1 MIQFHVQMRFK
12 KSGFNLQ
19 RNKERAKVK
28 GEINLPLN
36 NKGIKVEELI
46 FSKNFN
52 IFDGYLYLARWL
64 S

>member
-36 NKGIKVEELI
+36 NKDIKVEELI

-52 IFDGYLYLARWL
+52 IFDGYLYLALWL